1 MKIRDKEIGFLYT
14 VGVYCDYNDYVL
26 ANPSVS
32 IATAGLYKAEI
43 MSRAYAKA
51 NEGADVITVDDLR
64 DLMVYELKDIM
75 DAVDAAEIAPVRNG
89 YAEIIDLPSVTVF
102 QRLRPFMKLCD
113 RRFLQTL
120 PKASA

>member
-32 IATAGLYKAEI
+32 IATAELYKAEI

-75 DAVDAAEIAPVRNG
+75 DAVDAAEKEGTKRLV
-89 YAEIIDLPSVTVF
+89 EIFEDENSGKKNVKT
-102 QRLRPFMKLCD
+102 K
-113 RRFLQTL
+113 
-120 PKASA
+120 

>member
-32 IATAGLYKAEI
+32 VATAGLYKAEI
-43 MSRAYAKA
+43 MSRAWAKA
-51 NEGADVITVDDLR
+51 HDGADVITVDDLR

-75 DAVDAAEIAPVRNG
+75 DAVDAAEKEG
-89 YAEIIDLPSVTVF
+89 TK
-102 QRLRPFMKLCD
+102 RLVEVYNDGAGGKKNVKTR
-113 RRFLQTL
+113 
-120 PKASA
+120 

>member
-75 DAVDAAEIAPVRNG
+75 DAVDAAEKEGAKRLV
-89 YAEIIDLPSVTVF
+89 EIFEDGNSGKKNV
-102 QRLRPFMKLCD
+102 
-113 RRFLQTL
+113 
-120 PKASA
+120 KAK

>member
-75 DAVDAAEIAPVRNG
+75 DAVDAAEKEGTKRLV
-89 YAEIIDLPSVTVF
+89 EIFEDENSGKKNVKT
-102 QRLRPFMKLCD
+102 K
-113 RRFLQTL
+113 
-120 PKASA
+120 